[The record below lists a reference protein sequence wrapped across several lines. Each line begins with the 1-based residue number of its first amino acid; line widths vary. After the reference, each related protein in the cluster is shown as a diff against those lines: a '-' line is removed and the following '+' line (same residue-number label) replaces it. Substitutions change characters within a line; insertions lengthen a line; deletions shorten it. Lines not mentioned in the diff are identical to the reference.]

1 MSDQTITGRKSMS
14 LEQQVRIA
22 AGTFV
27 LISAVLTY
35 FVHPYFV
42 GLTAFFGTGL
52 IFAGITNTC
61 VMFCAGQTA
70 VEQRARGSRLLRQV
84 IVNFRQVSPPSSAAR
99 SAPARTSPASAS
111 GSCGGQATSPP

>member
-27 LISAVLTY
+27 LISALLTY

-61 VMFCAGQTA
+61 VMSFVLVKLPWNKGP
-70 VEQRARGSRLLRQV
+70 E
-84 IVNFRQVSPPSSAAR
+84 
-99 SAPARTSPASAS
+99 APA
-111 GSCGGQATSPP
+111 SCVK

>member
-27 LISAVLTY
+27 LISGILTF

-42 GLTAFFGTGL
+42 GLTAFFGLGL
-52 IFAGITNTC
+52 IFAGITNSC
-61 VMFCAGQTA
+61 VMSFLL
-70 VEQRARGSRLLRQV
+70 VKLPWNKEPRL
-84 IVNFRQVSPPSSAAR
+84 P
-99 SAPARTSPASAS
+99 APASNNR
-111 GSCGGQATSPP
+111 